1 MGKLLRLGEHLRVSA
16 NEFVITIPRNS
27 NQAQSESNLVTRD
40 SNQVGGENEPKSNQV
55 DEKVTNFA
63 RT

>member
-1 MGKLLRLGEHLRVSA
+1 MGKLLRLDEYFRVSTLD
-16 NEFVITIPRNS
+16 FVITIPRNS